1 MKKILL
7 MTLMMVSTQIFAKGM
22 MAHDA
27 YVRLLPPS
35 AKTTGAF
42 MMLMN
47 HTDKDKK
54 LIKATSDVANK
65 VEVHNHVMVD
75 GMMQMREVPFIAIKA
90 NQSIELKP
98 GSYHIMLIDLKQPLQ
113 EGQIV
118 EMTLVMDDGEKVVVK
133 APVKKMNEHKH
144 HHHH

>member
-1 MKKILL
+1 MKKIFFMTLL
-7 MTLMMVSTQIFAKGM
+7 MISTQIFAKGM

-35 AKTTGAF
+35 AKNTGAF
-42 MMLMN
+42 MVLMN
-47 HTDKDKK
+47 HTDQDKK
-54 LIKATSDVANK
+54 LVKAISDVADK

-75 GMMQMREVPFIAIKA
+75 GMMQMREVPFIVIKA

-98 GSYHIMLIDLKQPLQ
+98 GSYHIMLIDLKQPLK

-118 EMTLVMDDGEKVVVK
+118 EMTLVMDDGEKIVVK